1 MEKGGETKVNEFF
14 SYPLEERI
22 SKVAEEFLTLP
33 KDKEIQIISHFDTDG
48 ITSAAIIIKCMKR
61 LDIKFNTLIV
71 KNLTSDIISHLPK
84 DKTLLFIDLASNS
97 LNLLGEFKS
106 KVFVIDH
113 HEITQSLPPNVS
125 IINPQLHE
133 KVDEI
138 SSSGLCYLFAKKI
151 NQKNKDLAALA
162 IIGMIGDS
170 IKNISISNNEIT
182 KDAEIVIKKG
192 ILLYPSTR
200 PLNKVL
206 EFSSEPY
213 IPSVTGNKEGVFQ
226 LLKEIGFERENGQ
239 YKSLIEL
246 NEEEMMKIV
255 TAILLRRLEKN
266 NEDLIGNIFLVKHFN
281 QLEDAR
287 EISAKINASSRLG
300 ESHTSILYCLGDA
313 KAKKQVE
320 KLYAR
325 YKQMII
331 NGLNFVETIQQIRGN
346 GYVIINAKSNIDDS
360 LVSVIATILSKS
372 SLYEEGTVIIIMSDA
387 GDNKIKVS
395 ARTVRKGRNV
405 REVLERTMSDI
416 GGEFGGHK
424 YAAGCL
430 IDNSKEQEFIER
442 IKKDL
447 EIELVKI

>member
-1 MEKGGETKVNEFF
+1 MEKEGETKKKEFF
-14 SYPLEERI
+14 PYTLSEGV

-48 ITSAAIIIKCMKR
+48 ITSASIIIKCLKR

-71 KNLTSDIISHLPK
+71 KNLTSEIISHLPK

-97 LNLLGEFKS
+97 LNILAEFKS

-113 HEITQSLPPNVS
+113 HEITQSIPLNVS

-133 KVDEI
+133 TNEEI

-151 NQKNKDLAALA
+151 NQKNKDLASLA

-170 IKNISISNNEIT
+170 VKNISISNNEIT
-182 KDAEIVIKKG
+182 KDAEIVIRKG
-192 ILLYPSTR
+192 VLLYPSTR

-213 IPSVTGNKEGVFQ
+213 IPFVTGNKEGVFQ

-287 EISAKINASSRLG
+287 EISAKINAASRLG
-300 ESHTSILYCLGDA
+300 EPHTSILYCLGDA

-331 NGLNFVETIQQIRGN
+331 NGLNFVGTIQQIKGN

-387 GDNKIKVS
+387 GENKIKVS
-395 ARTVRKGRNV
+395 ARTVRKGRSV
-405 REVLERTMSDI
+405 REILERAMSDI

-430 IDNSKEQEFIER
+430 LDNSKEQEFIER

>member
-1 MEKGGETKVNEFF
+1 MVKEGEKTEGELLTCN
-14 SYPLEERI
+14 LDERI
-22 SKVAEEFLTLP
+22 SLVAEEFLKLP

-48 ITSAAIIIKCMKR
+48 ITSAAIIIKCLKR
-61 LDIKFNTLIV
+61 LDMKFNTLIV
-71 KNLTSDIISHLPK
+71 KSLDSKIISKLPL
-84 DKTLLFIDLASNS
+84 DKTLLFVDLASNS
-97 LNLLGEFKS
+97 LNLLQNFK

-113 HEITQSLPPNVS
+113 HEITQAIPENVT
-125 IINPQLHE
+125 IVNPQLHKE
-133 KVDEI
+133 KEEI
-138 SSSGLCYLFAKKI
+138 SSSGLAYLFARRI
-151 NQKNKDLAALA
+151 SPKNKDLASLA

-192 ILLYPSTR
+192 VLLYPSTR

-206 EFSSEPY
+206 EFSAEPY

-226 LLKEIGFERENGQ
+226 MLKEIGFERENGQ

-246 NEEEMMKIV
+246 TEDEMTKIA
-255 TAILLRRLEKN
+255 TAILLRRLEKD
-266 NEDLIGNIFLVKHFN
+266 NENLTGNIFLVKHFN

-300 ESHTSILYCLGDA
+300 EPHTSILYCLEDA

-320 KLYAR
+320 KLYAKYR
-325 YKQMII
+325 QMII
-331 NGLNFVETIQQIRGN
+331 NGLNSVGNIEQIKGS
-346 GYVIINAKSNIDDS
+346 GYVIINAKSRIDDS
-360 LVSVIATILSKS
+360 LISVITTILSKS
-372 SLYEEGTVIIIMSDA
+372 SLYEEGTVIIAMTNTSD
-387 GDNKIKVS
+387 DRIKVS
-395 ARTVRKGRNV
+395 GRTVGRGRNV
-405 REVLERTMSDI
+405 REILERVMLDI

-424 YAAGCL
+424 YAAGCML
-430 IDNSKEQEFIER
+430 DSSKEQEFIDR